1 MARFGPSG
9 KALAVASLTLAV
21 ALVSGCSSGG
31 GLLSSS
37 SPGTARSTATPAGL
51 LATPAPT
58 DAPTEAPTPEPTPV
72 ITPAPGFATPEEL
85 AAVCAGTPIPLA
97 AKYAGAHH
105 PVVLIDN
112 SDPAYAH
119 LDASYTTNS
128 VYLDDPFNTEIQ
140 LVLCVG
146 KPVYVKFGASCGTYK
161 RVSDGKIG
169 NVYRYKHQTTIT
181 VRVAQTGK
189 KLTARTLYGSVATCG
204 QQVMITSAPP
214 PWGIYGAAVTP
225 EQIDAYGKSVAK

>member
-1 MARFGPSG
+1 MARSGLSG
-9 KALAVASLTLAV
+9 KTLAVASLTLAV

-37 SPGTARSTATPAGL
+37 SPGTPRSTTPPGL
-51 LATPAPT
+51 LATPEAT
-58 DAPTEAPTPEPTPV
+58 ETPTEAPTPEPTPV
-72 ITPAPGFATPEEL
+72 VTPLPGFATPEQL

-105 PVVLIDN
+105 PVVMIDN
-112 SDPAYAH
+112 SDPAYVH
-119 LDASYTTNS
+119 LDSSYTTNS
-128 VYLDDPFNTEIQ
+128 VYLDDPFNIEIQ

-146 KPVYVKFGASCGTYK
+146 KPAYAKFGASCGQYK

-169 NVYRYKHQTTIT
+169 SVYRYKHQTTIT

-189 KLTARTLYGSVATCG
+189 KLTARTLYGTVATCKDR
-204 QQVMITSAPP
+204 VMITSAPP

-225 EQIDAYGKSVAK
+225 AQIDAYGLSVAK